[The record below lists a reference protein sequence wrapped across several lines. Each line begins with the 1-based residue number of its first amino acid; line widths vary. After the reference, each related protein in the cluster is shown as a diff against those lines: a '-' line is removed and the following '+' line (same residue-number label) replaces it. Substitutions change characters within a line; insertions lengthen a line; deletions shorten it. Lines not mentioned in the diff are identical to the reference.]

1 MRNYKQMEAEGR
13 QKSRGA
19 IMFPP
24 TDNLH
29 PVLESRIN
37 GTENINKQKDSN
49 YNRKSMS

>member
-1 MRNYKQMEAEGR
+1 MRNYEQMEAEWR
-13 QKSRGA
+13 QKSREA

-37 GTENINKQKDSN
+37 GTENIIKQKDSN

>member
-13 QKSRGA
+13 QKSSGA

>member
-1 MRNYKQMEAEGR
+1 
-13 QKSRGA
+13 
-19 IMFPP
+19 MFPP

-49 YNRKSMS
+49 YNRKYELVKNVLCF